1 MTNRL
6 LIAAAVF
13 FAIVAAKPAE
23 HCAGGKAI
31 VYTDGDITTAN
42 GISADD
48 LSGLQARYGRHFAY
62 MERDGKGYVI
72 TDPDTLDRIA
82 AVYEPALKLGHKQA
96 ELGQKQAELGRQ
108 QADIGREQARV
119 GMRQASDH
127 SGSLEKEQ
135 KDLERQQDALGEK
148 QETLGRQQEAMGH
161 RQEDLARD
169 AEKQIAV
176 IFDQAIRTGV
186 AKKLSRF

>member
-13 FAIVAAKPAE
+13 FTIVAAKPAE

-31 VYTDGDITTAN
+31 VYADGNMTSAN
-42 GISADD
+42 GISAAD
-48 LSGLQARYGRHFAY
+48 LSVLQRQYGRHFAY
-62 MERDGKGYVI
+62 MERDGHGYVI

-82 AVYEPALKLGHKQA
+82 ATYGPQFQLGRKQA

-108 QADIGREQARV
+108 QADIGREQARA
-119 GMRQASDH
+119 GMRQAWDH
-127 SGSLEKEQ
+127 SGSLDKEQ
-135 KDLERQQDALGEK
+135 KELERQQDALGEK

-161 RQEDLARD
+161 RQEDLAHD

-186 AKKLSRF
+186 AKKR